1 MTSQHTLNL
10 QSVLLILL
18 PDQSFLREF
27 PAPANHFYLTS
38 LTKNWDGSGLPSPKA
53 LMSSQVLLTSR
64 ISLRLVRSRLL
75 LVQLNSN
82 FIDAV
87 SRRRLEDGLQI
98 LHTKGRTG
106 KILLMKPMRKAR
118 HADSPH
124 RSSLSCWVVFGNGI
138 LRGGHWSRR
147 TRNSAQTG
155 IRYSMTQFLKSARQQ
170 SSHTCAKENSWRS
183 AAFPL
188 VIYVYAQGSQCLCG
202 SCARTKYNAVGRSAV
217 STGNSV
223 VEFVQHVR
231 TLRRSVRIVVIA
243 GTFWSLSLSGRSTHT
258 ADAWTS
264 LRSESYCAPR
274 R

>member
-38 LTKNWDGSGLPSPKA
+38 LTMNWDGSGLLSPKA

-87 SRRRLEDGLQI
+87 SRGRLEDGLQI
-98 LHTKGRTG
+98 LHAKGRTG

-118 HADSPH
+118 HADTVLTEAH
-124 RSSLSCWVVFGNGI
+124 CRAGWYLAMESLGADIGVEEHEI
-138 LRGGHWSRR
+138 PRK
-147 TRNSAQTG
+147 QEYD
-155 IRYSMTQFLKSARQQ
+155 IR
-170 SSHTCAKENSWRS
+170 
-183 AAFPL
+183 
-188 VIYVYAQGSQCLCG
+188 
-202 SCARTKYNAVGRSAV
+202 
-217 STGNSV
+217 
-223 VEFVQHVR
+223 
-231 TLRRSVRIVVIA
+231 
-243 GTFWSLSLSGRSTHT
+243 
-258 ADAWTS
+258 
-264 LRSESYCAPR
+264 
-274 R
+274 